1 MCDVARFLKSQNY
14 IYFLRNLLSSPKIIT
29 TPLNRLFY
37 MKTNFFALLIFLI
50 AINPILAASTGGEPP
65 RDRFVVVLDAGH
77 GGKDPGNNWNG
88 YSEKDI
94 SLKIALKVG
103 AELEKLPDVKV
114 IYTRKSD
121 VFVTLAGR
129 AQIANKAEADL
140 FISIHMNGHKSQA
153 QGTETFVLGLHRNQD
168 NLEVAMRE
176 NQVIF
181 LEEDYEMTYDGFNPN
196 SPESYIGL
204 TLMQEEYLDQ
214 SIHLADLIQ
223 QNFTNINKRVN
234 RGVKQAGFLVLRET
248 YMPSVLVEA
257 GFLSNKSEGAYL
269 NSASGQSA
277 IAESIIRAVKD
288 YKNFINLEIIESLE
302 ANPPIELTQQPEELP
317 SDVYE
322 GITFKVQLAATGKKL
337 DPSSRNFKG
346 LNQVSRNKEG
356 KLFKYYFGATSSFS
370 QIKDLH
376 EQAKRSGYPDSYI
389 VAFRGNE
396 KISVNEALKTKMK

>member
-1 MCDVARFLKSQNY
+1 
-14 IYFLRNLLSSPKIIT
+14 
-29 TPLNRLFY
+29 
-37 MKTNFFALLIFLI
+37 MKTNFFIILIFFSV
-50 AINPILAASTGGEPP
+50 INPVLAASEEVVPP
-65 RDRFVVVLDAGH
+65 REKFVVVIDAGH
-77 GGKDPGNNWNG
+77 GGHDPGNSWNG
-88 YSEKDI
+88 FREKGI
-94 SLKIALKVG
+94 ALNIALKVG
-103 AELEKLPDVKV
+103 AELEKIPDIKV

-214 SIHLADLIQ
+214 SILLADLVQ
-223 QNFTNINKRVN
+223 KNFTNINKRVN

-248 YMPSVLVEA
+248 YMPSVLIEA
-257 GFLSNKSEGAYL
+257 GFLSNKSEGTYL
-269 NSASGQSA
+269 NSASGQAA
-277 IAESIIRAVKD
+277 IAESIVRAVKD
-288 YKNFINLEIIESLE
+288 YKSSMNLEMLDHLE
-302 ANPPIELTQQPEELP
+302 ANPPVELTQEPEKAP
-317 SDVYE
+317 SDVYD
-322 GITFKVQLAATGKKL
+322 GITFRVQLAATGKKL
-337 DPSSRNFKG
+337 DPSPRNFKG
-346 LNQVSRNKEG
+346 LVEISRNKEG
-356 KLFKYYFGATSSFS
+356 KLFKYYYGGTSSYS
-370 QIKDLH
+370 QVQDLH
-376 EQAKRSGYPDSYI
+376 AKAKRTGYPDSYI
-389 VAFRGNE
+389 VAFRGDE

>member
-1 MCDVARFLKSQNY
+1 MNR
-14 IYFLRNLLSSPKIIT
+14 YFH
-29 TPLNRLFY
+29 
-37 MKTNFFALLIFLI
+37 MKTNFFIILIFFSV
-50 AINPILAASTGGEPP
+50 INPVLAASEEVVPP
-65 RDRFVVVLDAGH
+65 REKFVVVIDAGH
-77 GGKDPGNNWNG
+77 GGHDPGNSWNG
-88 YSEKDI
+88 FREKGI
-94 SLKIALKVG
+94 ALNIALKVG
-103 AELEKLPDVKV
+103 AELEKIPDIKV

-214 SIHLADLIQ
+214 SILLADLVQ
-223 QNFTNINKRVN
+223 KNFTNINKRVN

-248 YMPSVLVEA
+248 YMPSVLIEA
-257 GFLSNKSEGAYL
+257 GFLSNKSEGTYL
-269 NSASGQSA
+269 NSASGQAA
-277 IAESIIRAVKD
+277 IAESIVRAVKD
-288 YKNFINLEIIESLE
+288 YKSSMNLEMLDHLE
-302 ANPPIELTQQPEELP
+302 ANPPVELTQEPDKAP
-317 SDVYE
+317 SDVYD
-322 GITFKVQLAATGKKL
+322 GITFRVQLAATGKKL
-337 DPSSRNFKG
+337 DPSPRNFKG
-346 LNQVSRNKEG
+346 LVEISRNKEG
-356 KLFKYYFGATSSFS
+356 KLFKYYYGGTSSYS
-370 QIKDLH
+370 QVQDLH
-376 EQAKRSGYPDSYI
+376 AKAKRTGYPDSYI
-389 VAFRGNE
+389 VAFRGDE

>member
-1 MCDVARFLKSQNY
+1 
-14 IYFLRNLLSSPKIIT
+14 
-29 TPLNRLFY
+29 
-37 MKTNFFALLIFLI
+37 MKRYSHMRTKFFALFIFFSLSI
-50 AINPILAASTGGEPP
+50 SLSTASASEDPI
-65 RDRFVVVLDAGH
+65 RDKFVVVIDAGH
-77 GGKDPGNNWNG
+77 GGQDPGNSWNG

-94 SLKIALKVG
+94 SLNIALKVG

-129 AQIANKAEADL
+129 AHIANKAEADL
-140 FISIHMNGHKSQA
+140 FVSIHMNGHKSQA

-181 LEEDYEMTYDGFNPN
+181 LEEDYEMTYNGFDPN

-214 SIHLADLIQ
+214 SILLADLIQ
-223 QNFTNINKRVN
+223 KNFTNINKRVN

-269 NSASGQSA
+269 NSAAGQSA
-277 IAESIIRAVKD
+277 VSESIVRAVKD
-288 YKNFINLEIIESLE
+288 YKNSMNLAILQSIE
-302 ANPPIELTQQPEELP
+302 ANPAVELVEE
-317 SDVYE
+317 STEQAMEVYD
-322 GITFKVQLAATGKKL
+322 GVTFKVQLAATGKKL
-337 DPSSRNFKG
+337 DPNSKNFKG
-346 LNQVSRNKEG
+346 LSQVSRNKEG
-356 KLFKYYFGATSSFS
+356 KLFKYYYGATSSYVHV
-370 QIKDLH
+370 QDLH
-376 EQAKRSGYPDSYI
+376 QEAKRKGYPDSYI

-396 KISVNEALKTKMK
+396 KISVNDALKTKMK

>member
-1 MCDVARFLKSQNY
+1 MNR
-14 IYFLRNLLSSPKIIT
+14 YFH
-29 TPLNRLFY
+29 
-37 MKTNFFALLIFLI
+37 MKTNFFIILIFFSV
-50 AINPILAASTGGEPP
+50 INPVLAASEEVDPP
-65 RDRFVVVLDAGH
+65 REKFVVVIDAGH
-77 GGKDPGNNWNG
+77 GGHDPGNSWNG
-88 YSEKDI
+88 FREKGI
-94 SLKIALKVG
+94 ALNIALKVG
-103 AELEKLPDVKV
+103 AELEKIPDIKV

-214 SIHLADLIQ
+214 SILLADLVQ
-223 QNFTNINKRVN
+223 KNFTNINKRVN

-248 YMPSVLVEA
+248 YMPSVLIEA
-257 GFLSNKSEGAYL
+257 GFLSNKSEGTYL
-269 NSASGQSA
+269 NSASGQAA
-277 IAESIIRAVKD
+277 IAESIVRAVKD
-288 YKNFINLEIIESLE
+288 YKSSMNLEMLDHLE
-302 ANPPIELTQQPEELP
+302 ANPPVELTQEPDKAP
-317 SDVYE
+317 SDVYD
-322 GITFKVQLAATGKKL
+322 GITFRVQLAATGKKL
-337 DPSSRNFKG
+337 DPSPRNFKG
-346 LNQVSRNKEG
+346 LVEISRNKEG
-356 KLFKYYFGATSSFS
+356 KLFKYYYGGTSSYS
-370 QIKDLH
+370 QVQDLH
-376 EQAKRSGYPDSYI
+376 AKAKRTGYPDSYI
-389 VAFRGNE
+389 VAFRGDE

>member
-1 MCDVARFLKSQNY
+1 
-14 IYFLRNLLSSPKIIT
+14 
-29 TPLNRLFY
+29 
-37 MKTNFFALLIFLI
+37 MKTNILVFLIFFTT
-50 AINPILAASTGGEPP
+50 INFSLAASVGGDPP
-65 RDRFVVVLDAGH
+65 RDPFVVVLDAGH
-77 GGKDPGNNWNG
+77 GGKDPGNSWNG

-94 SLKIALKVG
+94 SLNIALQVG
-103 AELEKLPDVKV
+103 AELEKIPDVKV

-129 AQIANKAEADL
+129 ANIANKAEADL
-140 FISIHMNGHKSQA
+140 FVSIHMNGHRSQA

-214 SIHLADLIQ
+214 SILLADLIQ
-223 QNFTNINKRVN
+223 KNFTNINKRVN

-257 GFLSNKSEGAYL
+257 GFLSNKAEGAFL
-269 NSASGQSA
+269 NSAAGQSA
-277 IAESIIRAVKD
+277 ISASIVRAVKD
-288 YKNFINLEIIESLE
+288 YKNSINHDILDNLE
-302 ANPPIELTQQPEELP
+302 ANPPVQLTQETEEMPL
-317 SDVYE
+317 DVYD
-322 GITFKVQLAATGKKL
+322 GITFRVQLAASGKKL

-346 LNQVSRNKEG
+346 LKQVSRNKEG
-356 KLFKYYFGATSSFS
+356 KLFKYYYGATSSFS
-370 QIKDLH
+370 QIQDFH
-376 EQAKRSGYPDSYI
+376 EMAKRTGYPDSYI

-396 KISVNEALKTKMK
+396 KISVNEALKTKTK

>member
-1 MCDVARFLKSQNY
+1 MNRYFHMRTKFFL
-14 IYFLRNLLSSPKIIT
+14 
-29 TPLNRLFY
+29 LF
-37 MKTNFFALLIFLI
+37 IFLVVQ
-50 AINPILAASTGGEPP
+50 NSLLAAPVAGDPP
-65 RDRFVVVLDAGH
+65 RDRFVVVIDAGH
-77 GGKDPGNNWNG
+77 GGKDPGNSWNG
-88 YSEKDI
+88 YSEKHI
-94 SLKIALKVG
+94 SLNIALKVG

-114 IYTRKSD
+114 IYTRKTD
-121 VFVTLAGR
+121 AFVTLAGR

-140 FISIHMNGHKSQA
+140 FISIHMNGHNSQA

-214 SIHLADLIQ
+214 SILLADYIQ
-223 QNFTNINKRVN
+223 KNFTKLNKRVD

-257 GFLSNKSEGAYL
+257 GFLSNRAEGAYL
-269 NSASGQSA
+269 NSAGGQSA
-277 IAESIIRAVKD
+277 IAESIVRAVKD
-288 YKNFINLEIIESLE
+288 YKNSINLGILDNIE
-302 ANPPIELTQQPEELP
+302 ANPPIELTGEPEERP
-317 SDVYE
+317 MDVYD
-322 GITFKVQLAATGKKL
+322 GITFRVQLAASGKKL
-337 DPSSRNFKG
+337 EPNSRNFKG
-346 LNQVSRNKEG
+346 LNQLTRNKEG
-356 KLFKYYFGATSSFS
+356 KLFKYYYGGTSSHS
-370 QIKDLH
+370 QIQELH
-376 EQAKRSGYPDSYI
+376 ERAKHAGYPDSFI

>member
-1 MCDVARFLKSQNY
+1 MNR
-14 IYFLRNLLSSPKIIT
+14 YFH
-29 TPLNRLFY
+29 
-37 MKTNFFALLIFLI
+37 MKTNFFIILIFFSV
-50 AINPILAASTGGEPP
+50 INPLLAASEEVDPP
-65 RDRFVVVLDAGH
+65 REKFVVVIDAGH
-77 GGKDPGNNWNG
+77 GGHDPGNSWNG
-88 YSEKDI
+88 FREKGI
-94 SLKIALKVG
+94 ALNIALKVG
-103 AELEKLPDVKV
+103 AELEKIPDIKV

-214 SIHLADLIQ
+214 SILLADLVQ
-223 QNFTNINKRVN
+223 KNFTNINKRVN

-248 YMPSVLVEA
+248 YMPSVLIEA
-257 GFLSNKSEGAYL
+257 GFLSNKSEGTYL
-269 NSASGQSA
+269 NSAAGQTA
-277 IAESIIRAVKD
+277 IAESIVRAVKD
-288 YKNFINLEIIESLE
+288 YKSSMNLEMLDHLE
-302 ANPPIELTQQPEELP
+302 ANPPVELTPEPEKAP
-317 SDVYE
+317 SDVYD
-322 GITFKVQLAATGKKL
+322 GIIFRVQLAATGKKL
-337 DPSSRNFKG
+337 DPSPRNFKG
-346 LNQVSRNKEG
+346 LVEISRNKEG
-356 KLFKYYFGATSSFS
+356 KLFKYYYGGTSSYS
-370 QIKDLH
+370 QVQDLH
-376 EQAKRSGYPDSYI
+376 TKAKRTGYPDSYI
-389 VAFRGNE
+389 VAFRGGE